1 MALLTDEAAAGRTV
15 VATTHDLAAAS
26 RHFAQVVGVN
36 RRVTAAGPV
45 EILGDPEVLAR
56 TYGGHLLVIGE
67 RGVLLDDAHHHD
79 AASGGER
86 HFHDTG
92 TSP

>member
-1 MALLTDEAAAGRTV
+1 MGI
-15 VATTHDLAAAS
+15 
-26 RHFAQVVGVN
+26 N
-36 RRVTAAGPV
+36 RGVTASGPAS
-45 EILGDPEVLAR
+45 ILGDPEILAR

-79 AASGGER
+79 AASGSER

-92 TSP
+92 STP